1 MWFSS
6 SPSGAASPEHDI
18 RRAEFHFRWLPA
30 EFPSQGDAVTG
41 QQPAHQPRRLG
52 SLSSPPDLLSRLHPA
67 PSSRRWA
74 LARVP
79 SLQLSSGPAR
89 QGPEAGLWVEGER
102 RQGWLPWGFLLVL
115 AASFHAGPGPSQGG
129 PFCVTLCSGFPTPLP
144 ASMCSRAAPAVAVAL
159 EPCVACGF
167 HRPPALQVIRCKRR
181 GVSDDTGLDE
191 PPLSHGTF
199 SPRTRHARM
208 SLFYQTAFPGNIFHH
223 SILGMD
229 RKTTLSFFFLFS
241 ASPYVALC
249 LFVCLVEDSGRI
261 NKRQGLHAVG
271 A

>member
-1 MWFSS
+1 MTFWFSS

-18 RRAEFHFRWLPA
+18 RWAEFHFRWLPA

-52 SLSSPPDLLSRLHPA
+52 SLSSPPDLLSRLHPG

-79 SLQLSSGPAR
+79 SSQLSSGPAR

-129 PFCVTLCSGFPTPLP
+129 PFCVTLCSGFPTLLP
-144 ASMCSRAAPAVAVAL
+144 ASRCSRAAPAVAVAL
-159 EPCVACGF
+159 EPCVALWL
-167 HRPPALQVIRCKRR
+167 PP
-181 GVSDDTGLDE
+181 T
-191 PPLSHGTF
+191 P
-199 SPRTRHARM
+199 SP
-208 SLFYQTAFPGNIFHH
+208 PGNTVQEER
-223 SILGMD
+223 G
-229 RKTTLSFFFLFS
+229 
-241 ASPYVALC
+241 
-249 LFVCLVEDSGRI
+249 
-261 NKRQGLHAVG
+261 
-271 A
+271 